1 MESKKN
7 KYQPETEFEKKEFS
21 ELIDDL
27 QSMNEEEVSENFDD
41 QFFKKLQKV
50 KPLPTLSLRM
60 KSIISW
66 LQPKPRMKVY
76 AAVAVV
82 AVILLLII
90 IMPFRTTQLPEKGIV
105 QRDTLQLNIEKGTPN
120 LNLKTQRSIT
130 NEAGKQIQSKTG
142 ELARTSYLKG
152 LINDLD
158 QKYGLAL
165 SAQNNSLQLLEEI
178 SESDSFKQ
186 NIEAKKSFSRDDTLK
201 LFLQLLKNAK
211 K

>member
-1 MESKKN
+1 MESKKKN
-7 KYQPETEFEKKEFS
+7 KYQPETDFEKKELS

-50 KPLPTLSLRM
+50 KPLPIVPSKTNTIL
-60 KSIISW
+60 SW

-76 AAVAVV
+76 AAVA
-82 AVILLLII
+82 AVIILLLII
-90 IMPFRTTQLPEKGIV
+90 IIPFRTTQLPEKGIV
-105 QRDTLQLNIEKGTPN
+105 QRDTLQLNIEKGPPN
-120 LNLKTQRSIT
+120 LKAQRSIT
-130 NEAGKQIQSKTG
+130 NETGKQIQSKTG

-152 LINDLD
+152 LIKDLD

-165 SAQNNSLQLLEEI
+165 SAKNNSLQLLEEI
-178 SESDSFKQ
+178 SESDAFKQ
-186 NIEAKKSFSRDDTLK
+186 KIEAKKSFSRGDTLK
-201 LFLQLLKNAK
+201 LFLQLLKNIK